1 MSFLAGIK
9 DLPLAI
15 RGDGENLPGVAG
27 GDVNGSVLVHG
38 QVPNVLRLRIEE
50 DRGLASGRHFVNFA
64 VGRSAHEKIAGGI
77 DRKGLGRQ
85 FRRFKHAGGFAA
97 RVDSQHFRVRAARR
111 VQVALGIGPNLQEI
125 SEVGVGK
132 FGEARRQKH
141 FAVAAQCHAFRRP
154 FVILFK
160 SSLPPPAGVF
170 GQRWRG
176 NGQQCGGE
184 KCQRAR
190 AGKSGGSCAALIAGV

>member
-170 GQRWRG
+170 GKHRRG
-176 NGQQCGGE
+176 NGKRDHGQQRPC
-184 KCQRAR
+184 AR
-190 AGKSGGSCAALIAGV
+190 ADMGGCFCPQRFVGV